1 MIDWPQILSKA
12 KYRDKLIFF
21 AYSFLISVY
30 FYLSSYSFK
39 TNSPVELIIPVVYFG
54 QFYLTAYIRLPI
66 NHTGIRILLLSLI
79 HIINFVVFREIVIS
93 LSEISVKGELM
104 FEINLAILFL
114 LILIGR
120 NIRIYGELSR
130 QLEILHNWNRNKIL
144 FEKPEKI
151 EIHLGEPGLQAL
163 HPNEIV
169 YVRTKSSGDHT
180 KIFGIRSAKNKKF
193 REYETTYY
201 ANFEEI
207 IRRLLNYHQF
217 KRISQS
223 TIINF
228 KYPYQEKDGII
239 ELEGRRF
246 SISGRFS
253 NQS

>member
-1 MIDWPQILSKA
+1 MIDWPHILSKA

-30 FYLSSYSFK
+30 FYLSNYSFK
-39 TNSPVELIIPVVYFG
+39 TNSSKELVIPVLFFS
-54 QFYLTAYIRLPI
+54 QFYLTAYIKLPI
-66 NHTGIRILLLSLI
+66 NHNGIRLLLLSLI
-79 HIINFVVFREIVIS
+79 HVINYVVFREIVMS
-93 LSEISVKGELM
+93 LSPASFSGELM
-104 FEINLAILFL
+104 FEINLVILFL

-180 KIFGIRSAKNKKF
+180 KIFGIRSAKSKKF
-193 REYETTYY
+193 KEYETTYY
-201 ANFEEI
+201 SNFEEI
-207 IRRLLNYHQF
+207 IKRLINYHQF

-228 KYPYQEKDGII
+228 KYPYREKDGII

-246 SISGRFS
+246 STSGRFS
-253 NQS
+253 NPS